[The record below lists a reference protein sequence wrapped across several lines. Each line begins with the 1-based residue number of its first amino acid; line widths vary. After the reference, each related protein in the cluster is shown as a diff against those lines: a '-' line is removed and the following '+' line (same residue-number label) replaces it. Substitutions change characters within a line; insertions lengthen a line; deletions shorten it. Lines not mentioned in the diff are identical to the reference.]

1 MAQDPVC
8 SMEIENVITAPAF
21 VYKSKTYYFCSDLCK
36 IQFEQDPE
44 KFIKNSESDEHK
56 HHHH

>member
-21 VYKSKTYYFCSDLCK
+21 FYKSQTYYFCTDLCK
-36 IQFEQDPE
+36 IQFKQDPQ
-44 KFIKNSESDEHK
+44 KFIKKDEDSDHK
-56 HHHH
+56 HRHH